1 MARIYKYLEGTTSAD
16 TVLKDLTKIMC
27 TAVRTKEIKEGGKV
41 IKNPEVIINRN
52 WDVVYP
58 KADKFSEDLRD
69 IMDWSRLTPE
79 EFVKKV
85 IHQTGK
91 ITDTVI
97 LKTTTTKKKIEESNQ
112 TDTLIGIED
121 ELNVDSIDMYVELYK
136 PKFLIDTEQYPA
148 DCERSGIV
156 PYVRTKDIFKEYLK
170 TEEIKST
177 DLNSHCINQGIKG
190 VSKSYKT
197 NTVSNPRDINLVN
210 TSGAQAVKSFFNSC
224 GYPGFVIG
232 SSSDNYSTKMT
243 ITRSDMDILF
253 NKSNIPDTVKE
264 LFMSLSFPNKNEYKI
279 DIEIYHSWSQGSY
292 TLSARAE
299 RKIDVYTYSSGTTI
313 DIPDSANVFVD
324 TVSIVKEFNGVQTI
338 VGSFS
343 VDKSTKKI
351 IVNSSF
357 ENIPEQHGNLCLIGT
372 YKKMGNQNE
381 LGQKVLPNNH
391 HIFIRMFDQLN
402 PEGNGPIPV
411 TYDEYGNAVNIS
423 NTSVFSKMSWYQDFE
438 EVLLDE
444 LDDTPGESD
453 VTKGIANLPVE
464 TPGLNGGTKFQF
476 FINTNNDR
484 TLLTLVGNP
493 SLDFADNRSLIAN
506 CYIGQIESFKNSIN
520 DTAGNF
526 ALYTSSSTIPCMSSL
541 LKTSISLNDKMT
553 VGIGDGTTNRYPCS
567 LPQDRKFDKQA
578 KHTAT
583 ITDATSGSVTTLTI
597 GNGFNIQYDS
607 TNPNKAEIAFLSG
620 TPLGSTIELQ
630 YFYKEEKIKTVSG
643 VTRDMMGNV
652 ILTQYPETYGLNT
665 ATGVIDVSMLHTR
678 SKAYFQRH
686 AFLFGTTEEY
696 MSKKMYG
703 KSAYTGEYYADKIKI
718 VHGIDGQ
725 RGMLQDMLVLDR
737 SSLGPNDELVVNKDF
752 KDSLRDPEETYV
764 FFPVTTSYSPFSS
777 SPNATYGIAIKKEV
791 KEPKPEDDKE
801 AVDRAFEDIDLVVG
815 NLYNLTSDI
824 YLPTE
829 LGDEVKVTWTSS
841 NEKAIT
847 FK

>member
-97 LKTTTTKKKIEESNQ
+97 LKTTTTKKKIEENNQ

-136 PKFLIDTEQYPA
+136 PKYLIDTEQYPA
-148 DCERSGIV
+148 DCERSGV
-156 PYVRTKDIFKEYLK
+156 TPYVKTKDIYKEYLK
-170 TEEIKST
+170 TEEEQTIDLIHLCKSLGISGFSKKIETESSTSSTHTQIDLIKSF
-177 DLNSHCINQGIKG
+177 L
-190 VSKSYKT
+190 KS
-197 NTVSNPRDINLVN
+197 NNCPN
-210 TSGAQAVKSFFNSC
+210 
-224 GYPGFVIG
+224 
-232 SSSDNYSTKMT
+232 T
-243 ITRSDMDILF
+243 ITRQKMEEL
-253 NKSNIPDTVKE
+253 KQKTNIPE
-264 LFMSLSFPNKNEYKI
+264 SLLITFNALQFKTNLEYN
-279 DIEIYHSWSQGSY
+279 IEIKFIDKYSYNGSY
-292 TLSARAE
+292 
-299 RKIDVYTYSSGTTI
+299 DYTYCEVTTKRDFEIYTFSSGMTI
-313 DIPDSANVFVD
+313 PIPNSNNIFID
-324 TVSIVKEFNGVQTI
+324 TAKVIKENNGIQSPI
-338 VGSFS
+338 GSFS
-343 VDKSTKKI
+343 IDKSTKKI
-351 IVNSSF
+351 IVNSNFS
-357 ENIPEQHGNLCLIGT
+357 ITPDKDGTLSLIAV
-372 YKKMGNQNE
+372 YKKDGNQNE
-381 LGQKVLPNNH
+381 LGSKVLPNNH
-391 HIFIRMFDQLN
+391 HIFIRMFDKLN

-411 TYDEYGNAVNIS
+411 TYDEYGNATNIS

-493 SLDFADNRSLIAN
+493 SLDFADNRSLISN

-553 VGIGDGTTNRYPCS
+553 VGIGDGVTNRYPCS

-597 GNGFNIQYDS
+597 GNGFSLQYDS

-829 LGDEVKVTWTSS
+829 LGNEVKVTWTSS